1 MRLRGKGSSKAMR
14 RRSALAA
21 ALAAITTQAASCR
34 LSEPDYPPGY
44 LESLSPVD
52 RALAHKMRGLKGG
65 GFRVDAL
72 ADIHGLNIYDERG
85 RLFYSKALQSQ
96 TNRDFMSYS
105 GDFGVP
111 KSLRAVW
118 RIGKGSARSSTNM
131 PFDPATIEMTG
142 NDGFI
147 GGTIIGDY
155 TVPVAERI
163 PQETMDEVRKSKSGL
178 QLKIRIHPEGVLIG
192 WDIGAGVGNAPD
204 GTGAIHVGGDF
215 REATPYFFYDRRT
228 QIVCEGMLKGWYIDP
243 KTGQRSETDF

>member
-1 MRLRGKGSSKAMR
+1 MR

-21 ALAAITTQAASCR
+21 ALAVITTQAASCR

-65 GFRVDAL
+65 GLRVDAL
-72 ADIHGLNIYDERG
+72 ADIYGLNIYDEQG

-118 RIGKGSARSSTNM
+118 R
-131 PFDPATIEMTG
+131 DPASEFRMGIGQER
-142 NDGFI
+142 GFI

-163 PQETMDEVRKSKSGL
+163 PQETMDEVRKRKSGL

-228 QIVCEGMLKGWYIDP
+228 QIVREGMLKGWYIDP
-243 KTGQRSETDF
+243 KTGQRIETDF